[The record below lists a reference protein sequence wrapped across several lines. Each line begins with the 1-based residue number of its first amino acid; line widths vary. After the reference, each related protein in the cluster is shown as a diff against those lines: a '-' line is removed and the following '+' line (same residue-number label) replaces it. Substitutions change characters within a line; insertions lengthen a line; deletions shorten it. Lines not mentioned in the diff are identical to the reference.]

1 MIRMTKQTDYGFV
14 LLGRLAEQPDRVAN
28 APELA
33 AETRLPMPMVSKVL
47 KLLARHGV
55 LTSRRGVHGG
65 YGLARPPAAIT
76 AAEVIAA
83 LEGPVALTVCIDG
96 SPGVCAREP
105 FCSLRDHWQRIND
118 TVNRALAGVT
128 VADLAVRRPPPGL
141 PAGTGRQRERSSHP
155 AAKKAAGVRRDRG

>member
-14 LLGRLAEQPDRVAN
+14 LLGRLAEEPERVAN

-33 AETRLPMPMVSKVL
+33 AETRLPAPMVSKVL

-55 LTSRRGVHGG
+55 LASHRGVHGG

-76 AAEVIAA
+76 AAEVIEA

-96 SPGVCAREP
+96 APGECDREA
-105 FCSLRDHWQRIND
+105 FCSIRDHWRRINHAVS
-118 TVNRALAGVT
+118 TALAGIT
-128 VADLAVRRPPPGL
+128 VADLAAERATPLVQLGKGRGGRRP
-141 PAGTGRQRERSSHP
+141 
-155 AAKKAAGVRRDRG
+155 AAGGRVRGRREGDRG